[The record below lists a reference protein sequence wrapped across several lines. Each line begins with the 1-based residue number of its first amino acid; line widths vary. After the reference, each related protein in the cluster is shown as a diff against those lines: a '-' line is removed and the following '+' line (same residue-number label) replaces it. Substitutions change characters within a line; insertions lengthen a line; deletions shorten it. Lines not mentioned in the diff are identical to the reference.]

1 MLDKQFDK
9 NFKNFTYK
17 AIDLGITS
25 EEISS
30 MLNEVESVKEE
41 WRGNEYRGCAGLPVF
56 GDLVEE
62 KDRFKGKS
70 GKLDWTPAGKL
81 CPTIQKVYNEK
92 IRPILDQDARI
103 NILKTYA
110 GNTLHEH
117 VDCQEKEIGTT
128 QHKLRVVL
136 QGEIDKLYFRRS
148 NGSKWYVP
156 NDYHTYVMDGGH
168 LHALE
173 ESKETKITMCIGA
186 PWKGAMTPEYEKVL
200 DNSPYEVKV
209 KYPKIDD
216 EHIDPRFKN
225 DNND

>member
-1 MLDKQFDK
+1 ME
-9 NFKNFTYK
+9 FTYK

-25 EEISS
+25 EEINS
-30 MLNEVESVKEE
+30 MLQEVESVDEE
-41 WRGNEYRGCAGLPVF
+41 WRGNSYRGCAGLPVF

-62 KDRFKGKS
+62 GDRFKGKT
-70 GKLDWTPAGKL
+70 GKLDWTPAGKQ

-117 VDCQEKEIGTT
+117 IDCQEKEIGTD

-136 QGEIDKLYFRRS
+136 QGEIDKLYFK
-148 NGSKWYVP
+148 NFEGDKWNVP
-156 NDYHTYVMDGGH
+156 KEYHTYVMDGGH

-173 ESKETKITMCIGA
+173 ESEETKITMCIGA
-186 PWKGAMTPEYEKVL
+186 PWRGERTAKYQEVL
-200 DNSPYEVKV
+200 DNSSYEMKVPYPDINDK
-209 KYPKIDD
+209 
-216 EHIDPRFKN
+216 HIDPRFK
-225 DNND
+225 